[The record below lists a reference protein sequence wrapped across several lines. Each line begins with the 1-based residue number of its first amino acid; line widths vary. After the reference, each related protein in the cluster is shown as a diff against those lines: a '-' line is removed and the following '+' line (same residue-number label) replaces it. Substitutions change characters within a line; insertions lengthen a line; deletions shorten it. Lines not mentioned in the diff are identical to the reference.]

1 MTSYELMF
9 EAINEQYDAGKI
21 TFEQADELNRLAYD
35 KYMTETSK
43 ETKAKRD
50 ELLYG
55 TSSGKLKHDARRRS
69 YLNDREV
76 AYANNE
82 DKKSLEKHVG
92 ANGNV
97 TYQYNR
103 KSPDNSVVSDKRKQL
118 MDKLD
123 RKGMSDNLGERERSD
138 HKLGNNNYDAR
149 DANSARFRYTSK
161 EDLEAMNNTREKNK
175 KDEEEW
181 PRLEKLQAEN
191 EAKRNKKGLFS
202 GLKETFKKKLLRR
215 PV

>member
-1 MTSYELMF
+1 
-9 EAINEQYDAGKI
+9 
-21 TFEQADELNRLAYD
+21 
-35 KYMTETSK
+35 MTETSK

-55 TSSGKLKHDARRRS
+55 TSSGKLKHDARRRA
-69 YLNDREV
+69 YLTDREV

-82 DKKSLEKHVG
+82 DKKSLEKNVG

-103 KSPDNSVVSDKRKQL
+103 KSPDNSTVSDKRKQL

-161 EDLEAMNNTREKNK
+161 EDLEAMNKTREKNK

-181 PRLEKLQAEN
+181 SRLEKMQAEN